1 MASIKPPPGVNF
13 LLPAPKEEEDGPRI
27 EDITDDL
34 DDVML
39 DEGRSTGG
47 GGLRLEGNDD
57 ADDEDDDD
65 DDGPRIETNPDD
77 DDDDDDDGPRIEENP
92 DDDDDDDGPAMEAND
107 DPRQAAPSLI
117 APMLEDNDDDDD
129 DDDDDS
135 SYVPDDPTESEEETD
150 HEAEQE
156 AFQLDDSKFVP
167 QGTELTL
174 PPRNYILVTE
184 EGKLHKKDKF
194 EPMSFGMQRVHYE
207 SEPEPIWVQT
217 KTARWIQSA
226 SEINVIPYT
235 VCSRPVTAL

>member
-1 MASIKPPPGVNF
+1 M
-13 LLPAPKEEEDGPRI
+13 
-27 EDITDDL
+27 
-34 DDVML
+34 
-39 DEGRSTGG
+39 
-47 GGLRLEGNDD
+47 
-57 ADDEDDDD
+57 
-65 DDGPRIETNPDD
+65 
-77 DDDDDDDGPRIEENP
+77 
-92 DDDDDDDGPAMEAND
+92 
-107 DPRQAAPSLI
+107 
-117 APMLEDNDDDDD
+117 
-129 DDDDDS
+129 
-135 SYVPDDPTESEEETD
+135 PDDPTESEEETD